1 MINFTRYNNSKAT
14 WPIPVCLQ
22 ASLSLNSSDG
32 EIKTFAEQRFFLT
45 FSAFI
50 LKHRTKQ
57 QFINNSS
64 IHRLHES
71 DFEQNT
77 LINRM
82 TLFFSDNSIAFA
94 FTDVSR
100 KKKKGKSLISTAYLT
115 NIRLHSRFLR
125 DVHSTPSLRSKRFL
139 ARFV

>member
-1 MINFTRYNNSKAT
+1 MINFTRYNNNSKAT

-22 ASLSLNSSDG
+22 ASLSLSSSDG
-32 EIKTFAEQRFFLT
+32 EIKTFGEQRFFLT
-45 FSAFI
+45 LCAFI

-77 LINRM
+77 LINGM
-82 TLFFSDNSIAFA
+82 TLFFSDNSIAFV
-94 FTDVSR
+94 FTDVSG
-100 KKKKGKSLISTAYLT
+100 KNKGKSLISTA
-115 NIRLHSRFLR
+115 
-125 DVHSTPSLRSKRFL
+125 
-139 ARFV
+139 

>member
-57 QFINNSS
+57 QFINNPS

-94 FTDVSR
+94 FTDVST
-100 KKKKGKSLISTAYLT
+100 KKKRQIADFYSVFNEYSSPQSLSA
-115 NIRLHSRFLR
+115 RCSLH
-125 DVHSTPSLRSKRFL
+125 
-139 ARFV
+139 A

>member
-32 EIKTFAEQRFFLT
+32 EIKTFGEQSFFLT

-57 QFINNSS
+57 QFINTS

-77 LINRM
+77 LINEM
-82 TLFFSDNSIAFA
+82 TLFFSDNSIAFV
-94 FTDVSR
+94 FTDVSG
-100 KKKKGKSLISTAYLT
+100 KK
-115 NIRLHSRFLR
+115 
-125 DVHSTPSLRSKRFL
+125 
-139 ARFV
+139 